1 MAINKKILTINELF
15 KLYQEK
21 AYNNVIKESKK
32 LIKNG
37 NNNWKLFNIL
47 GSALLSNGDNEEAI
61 KIFAETIKKYPEVP
75 DLHNNLGICYKV
87 NNSHNQAVLEFN
99 EALKYK
105 KDYVDAK
112 INLADT
118 YFLLKKFK
126 NSIEI
131 YNELLTTEKNN
142 LPIYFNLS
150 KCFEEIG
157 EINQAINTLKLSLKI
172 KKTSEAFYNI
182 GVLLERSNIEEA
194 ILYYNNSI
202 KINKNFFQAYLN
214 IYSLFEKKGKY
225 DVLLKISNF
234 LIKNFQDNF
243 YSYFLHGLSLQK
255 NDDVE
260 GSIIFYK
267 KSLELNE
274 FHVDTYNNLGSAYL
288 NLKQENKGVAL
299 FEKVIKLDEC
309 DFETKYN
316 YAKVLTR
323 LNEKEKAKKIL
334 EDCIRK
340 DPYPIRGYNI
350 LSKVKK
356 IKPDSIEFKK
366 MNELFDKAQ
375 YNDDEKVFLGLNI
388 GNIHEN
394 AKDYSN
400 AASFYIK
407 SNNIKKNNLNYEV
420 NNHIKQFKEII
431 KLFSL
436 DFKEKHFDK
445 GYKSK
450 KNIFIVGM
458 PRSGSTLIEQILSSH
473 SKVDGL
479 GELKDMVKILN
490 LHNKKYKSFNDLENI
505 ESSYFKKI
513 GKEYF
518 QEIDRKYSPK
528 DIFTDKSLMISQIGF
543 LRLSLPESKIIYC
556 SRNAKDQ
563 TLSIFKNF
571 FQSNNHPYAYNFD
584 DLKKYYNG
592 YQEIMDHWMKIF
604 KNEIYEIKYEN
615 MIKNP
620 KESIKKLLKYCELDW
635 EEDCLFFYKNK
646 RMVDTISTSQVRKP
660 VYKNSIDL
668 WKKYQNEF
676 STLFNGLK

>member
-1 MAINKKILTINELF
+1 MKISEKNLTINELIN
-15 KLYQEK
+15 LYQKK
-21 AYNNVIKESKK
+21 AYKDVIKESKK
-32 LIKNG
+32 TISSG

-47 GSALLSNGDNEEAI
+47 GSALLSNDNNEEAI
-61 KIFAETIKKYPEVP
+61 KIFNDTIERFPEIP
-75 DLHNNLGICYKV
+75 DLHHNLGICYKIS
-87 NNSHNQAVLEFN
+87 NLYDQAIFEFT

-105 KDYVDAK
+105 KDYTEAK
-112 INLADT
+112 ISLADT
-118 YFLLKKFK
+118 YLILKDYRK
-126 NSIEI
+126 SIDI
-131 YNELLTTEKNN
+131 YSELVKAKENN
-142 LPIYFNLS
+142 LSIYFNLS

-172 KKTSEAFYNI
+172 KNTSEAFYNI
-182 GVLLERSNIEEA
+182 GVLLESSNEEEA
-194 ILYYNNSI
+194 ISYYNNSI
-202 KINKNFFQAYLN
+202 KINSNFFQAYLN

-243 YSYFLHGLSLQK
+243 NSYFLHGLSLQK
-255 NDDVE
+255 NDDLE

-274 FHVDTYNNLGSAYL
+274 FHINTYNNLGSAYL
-288 NLKQENKGVAL
+288 DLKQVNKALAL

-309 DFETKYN
+309 DYETKYN

-334 EDCIRK
+334 EDSIRK

-366 MNELFDKAQ
+366 MNELFNKARD
-375 YNDDEKVFLGLNI
+375 NDDEKIFLGLNI

-407 SNNIKKNNLNYEV
+407 SNNIKKNSLNYEV
-420 NNHIKQFKEII
+420 SNHIKQFKEII

-436 DFKEKHFDK
+436 DFKEKHFNK

-479 GELKDMVKILN
+479 GELKDMAKILN
-490 LHNKKYKSFNDLENI
+490 LHNKKYKNFNDLDNI

-518 QEIDRKYSPK
+518 QNIDKKYSPK

-543 LRLSLPESKIIYC
+543 LRLSLPKSKIIYC
-556 SRNAKDQ
+556 NRNAKDQ

-584 DLKKYYNG
+584 DLRKYYNG
-592 YQEIMDHWMKIF
+592 YKEIMDHWMKIF
-604 KNEIYEIKYEN
+604 KNEIYEIKYED
-615 MIKNP
+615 MINNP

-660 VYKNSIDL
+660 FYKNSIGL
-668 WKKYQNEF
+668 WKNYQNEF
-676 STLFNGLK
+676 NTLFNGLK

>member
-1 MAINKKILTINELF
+1 MAINKKTLTINELL

-32 LIKNG
+32 IIKNG

-47 GSALLSNGDNEEAI
+47 GSALLSNGDNEEAM
-61 KIFAETIKKYPEVP
+61 KIFIETVKKYPEVP
-75 DLHNNLGICYKV
+75 EIHNNLGICYKV
-87 NNSHNQAVLEFN
+87 NNLYNQAVLEFT

-126 NSIEI
+126 KSIEI
-131 YNELLTTEKNN
+131 YNQLLKTEKNN

-150 KCFEEIG
+150 KCYEEIG

-172 KKTSEAFYNI
+172 KNTSEAFYNM
-182 GVLLERSNIEEA
+182 GVLLENSNTEEA
-194 ILYYNNSI
+194 ISCYNNAI
-202 KINKNFFQAYLN
+202 KINKNFFQGYLN
-214 IYSLFEKKGKY
+214 LYSLFEKKAKY
-225 DVLLKISNF
+225 DVLLKISSY
-234 LIKNFQDNF
+234 LIKNFQTNF
-243 YSYFLHGLSLQK
+243 NSYFLHGLSLQK
-255 NDDVE
+255 NDDLE

-288 NLKQENKGVAL
+288 DLKQADKAVAL

-334 EDCIRK
+334 KECIRK
-340 DPYPIRGYNI
+340 DPYPIKAYNI

-366 MNELFDKAQ
+366 MNELFNKTQD
-375 YNDDEKVFLGLNI
+375 NNDEKIFLGLNI
-388 GNIHEN
+388 GSIYEN
-394 AKDYSN
+394 TKDYSN
-400 AASFYIK
+400 AATFYIK
-407 SNNIKKNNLNYEV
+407 SNNIKKNNLTYDV
-420 NNHIKQFKEII
+420 NHHIKQFKAIM

-436 DFKEKHFDK
+436 EFKEKHLNK

-490 LHNKKYKSFNDLENI
+490 FHNKKYKSFNDLEKI
-505 ESSYFKKI
+505 ESSYFEKI

-518 QEIDRKYSPK
+518 QVINRRYSPK
-528 DIFTDKSLMISQIGF
+528 AIFTDKSLMISQIGF
-543 LRLSLPESKIIYC
+543 LRLSLPQSKIIYC
-556 SRNAKDQ
+556 SRNSKDQ

-571 FQSNNHPYAYNFD
+571 FQSNNHPYAYSFN

-592 YQEIMDHWMKIF
+592 YQEIMDHWKKIF
-604 KNEIYEIKYEN
+604 KDEIYEIKYEN
-615 MIKNP
+615 MINNP

-646 RMVDTISTSQVRKP
+646 RLVDTISTSQVRKP
-660 VYKNSIDL
+660 VYKNSIGL
-668 WKKYQNEF
+668 WENYQNEF
-676 STLFNGLK
+676 DALFSGLK